1 MRAWCGLLVLAAT
14 AASCGPG
21 SAGPEPDAGAGGS
34 DAGVGSD
41 AAASSDGAP
50 GADAAIA
57 CPGDTTLPNP
67 ASCAALGVVIDPFYA
82 ARYSCFD
89 LGAVPGVPPQKYGG
103 LTLRPGSCQSQLLIG
118 GEANDITG
126 KLYAITVRRDGRG
139 HIGGFSGSATALPF
153 DAAYNDGGVVFGP
166 TGALFLARYPSNQL
180 GMVAAGGST
189 TKIVDLSALGVA
201 SSPGGMNFVPT
212 GFGGAGAL
220 KLVSWPGGEWYT
232 LTLSPDTS
240 GTFDITAAT
249 PAMALTGGPEGFT
262 YVKAGSPNF
271 SADSLLV
278 SEWSANSIAT
288 YESDASGNPVLATRR
303 SFLTGLTG
311 AEGAYRDPDT
321 GDFFFSTWSSGVDRV
336 IVVRGFLP
344 IID

>member
-1 MRAWCGLLVLAAT
+1 MWKRAWLGLLWLATTTAT
-14 AASCGPG
+14 SCGPG
-21 SAGPEPDAGAGGS
+21 SAGREPDGGGGA
-34 DAGVGSD
+34 D
-41 AAASSDGAP
+41 AATDGAAAVDSGP
-50 GADAAIA
+50 GADAGAV
-57 CPGDTTLPNP
+57 CPGEAALPAP
-67 ASCAALGVVIDPFYA
+67 ASCASLGVVIDPFYA

-103 LTLRPGSCQSQLLIG
+103 LTLRPGSCQTTLLIG
-118 GEANDITG
+118 GEANYPEG
-126 KLYAITVRRDGRG
+126 KLYSITVRRDGRG
-139 HIGGFSGSATALPF
+139 HIGGFSGSATALAF
-153 DAAYNDGGVVFGP
+153 NAEYNDGGVVFGP
-166 TGALFLARYPSNQL
+166 TGVLFLARWPSNQL
-180 GMVAAGGST
+180 GMVAAGGSS
-189 TKIVDLSALGVA
+189 TKIVDLGPLGIT

-232 LTLSPDTS
+232 LTLTPDAVGS
-240 GTFDITAAT
+240 FDITAAT
-249 PAMALTGGPEGFT
+249 AGTPITGGPEGFT

-271 SADSLLV
+271 AVDSILV

-288 YESDASGNPVLATRR
+288 YEIDATGNPVPTTRK